1 VIQMRNRVLVV
12 AMMCSTFAAC
22 ASEPEPAAEAPAPA
36 EAPAA
41 ATSELPETIVAE
53 RGGFIPE
60 GIEYDA
66 KSNRLLAGSLSEGTI
81 FQIHPDGRVTPA
93 ITDAELGSSVGIEV
107 DEARDRL
114 LVANSNAAVF
124 QGQGRG
130 QAKLG
135 AYNLTTGERL
145 AMVDLSTAIPNA
157 PADATYF
164 GNDVAVADDG
174 TAYVTDTMR
183 AVIYRVGPDYQVSL
197 FHQFPPTE
205 GLALNGIVY
214 HPSGYLLVAGGATL
228 YKVPIDK
235 PAGTTVVK
243 LGQPVGGQDGM
254 VWASNGN
261 LVIVSNSDSRVVA
274 LRSGDDWA
282 SAEVAGVAAMTGQ
295 VTTAAAVGDQIYAVA
310 PHFADADPPSF
321 VRANIQ

>member
-1 VIQMRNRVLVV
+1 MRNRVLVL

-22 ASEPEPAAEAPAPA
+22 GSEPEPVAEV
-36 EAPAA
+36 PAA
-41 ATSELPETIVAE
+41 TEAAAPGELPATIVAE

-66 KSNRLLAGSLSEGTI
+66 KTNRLLAGSLAEGTI
-81 FQIHPDGRVTPA
+81 FQIHPDGRVTAA
-93 ITDAELGSSVGIEV
+93 ITDAALGSSVGIEV

-114 LVANSNAAVF
+114 LVANSDASVF
-124 QGQGRG
+124 QGQGTG

-135 AYNLTTGERL
+135 AYNLATGQQL

-164 GNDVAVADDG
+164 ANDVAVADDG

-183 AVIYRVGPDYQVSL
+183 AVIYRVSPDYQVTL
-197 FHQFPPTE
+197 FHQFQPVE
-205 GLALNGIVY
+205 GLGLNGIVH
-214 HPSGYLLVAGGATL
+214 HPSGYLLVAGGETL
-228 YKVPIDK
+228 YKVPVDK

-243 LGQPVGGQDGM
+243 LAQPVAGQDGM

-261 LVIVSNSDSRVVA
+261 LVIVSNSESRVVA
-274 LRSGDDWA
+274 LSSTDDWA
-282 SAEVAGVAAMTGQ
+282 TANVVGVGQMEGQ
-295 VTTAAAVGDQIYAVA
+295 VTTAAAVGDAIYVVS

-321 VRANIQ
+321 SRANIQ

>member
-1 VIQMRNRVLVV
+1 MRNRVLVLALL

-22 ASEPEPAAEAPAPA
+22 ASEPEPAAEAPETTGA
-36 EAPAA
+36 APAA
-41 ATSELPETIVAE
+41 PGELPATIVAE

-60 GIEYDA
+60 GIEYDP
-66 KSNRLLAGSLSEGTI
+66 KSNRLLAGSLAEGTI
-81 FQIHPDGRVTPA
+81 FQIHPDGRVTAA
-93 ITDAELGSSVGIEV
+93 ISDAELGSSVGIEV

-114 LVANSNAAVF
+114 LVANSDASVF
-124 QGQGRG
+124 QGQGTG

-135 AYNLTTGERL
+135 AYNLTTGQQL

-164 GNDVAVADDG
+164 ANDVAVADDG

-183 AVIYRVGPDYQVSL
+183 AAIYRVTPDYQVTL

-214 HPSGYLLVAGGATL
+214 HSSGYLLVAGGETL
-228 YKVPIDK
+228 YKVPVDK
-235 PAGTTVVK
+235 PAGMTVVK
-243 LGQPVGGQDGM
+243 LGQPVAGQDGM

-261 LVIVSNSDSRVVA
+261 LVIVSNSASRVVA

-282 SAEVAGVAAMTGQ
+282 SAEVTGVGQMTGQ
-295 VTTAAAVGDQIYAVA
+295 ITTAAVVGDDIYVVS

-321 VRANIQ
+321 SRADIQ